1 MGPGLG
7 TILRLVGYLIEVPCL
22 LGVIQ
27 ARARGGR
34 PPGGIL
40 DILLYAG
47 VAAGIGCI
55 IAGNLVNARARRPK
69 DRWDLPRDS
78 P

>member
-1 MGPGLG
+1 MGLG

-22 LGVIQ
+22 LGLVQ
-27 ARARGGR
+27 VRLRAEGA
-34 PPGGIL
+34 PGPL
-40 DILLYAG
+40 VESLLYVGIVVG
-47 VAAGIGCI
+47 VGLI
-55 IAGNLVNARARRPK
+55 IAGNILNARARRPK